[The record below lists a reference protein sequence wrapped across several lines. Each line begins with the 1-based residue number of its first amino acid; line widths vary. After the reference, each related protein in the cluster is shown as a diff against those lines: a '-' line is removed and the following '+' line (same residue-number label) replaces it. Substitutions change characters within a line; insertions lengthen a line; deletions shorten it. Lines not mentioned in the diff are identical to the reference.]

1 MELAGCN
8 ALGVSA
14 NPLVS
19 AISNL
24 KSAAL
29 QIKQQSKVTFCHVF
43 CIVTHLHVIT
53 KAYDVCGCTLSVHF
67 AIFCLQT
74 FFFPVHRTTPGLHL
88 KVLYG
93 VGTLTGC
100 SCNSNMSGL

>member
-53 KAYDVCGCTLSVHF
+53 KAHDVCGCTLSVHF

-74 FFFPVHRTTPGLHL
+74 FFF
-88 KVLYG
+88 LYTG
-93 VGTLTGC
+93 PPLGCTSRYFMVVGTLTGC